1 MSGTYQNPWGNEN
14 IDPFAVFE
22 NVGAPQPAAVAA
34 AAPVPAFVP
43 PPLQIPPFVNNS
55 NSGTNNSNA
64 TNATRRNRTGRN
76 GAAAGRNSNAV
87 SVYNVNGDEMKSN
100 EELLKMIRDKIDR
113 RDDRWTEKFYMN
125 YGNVP
130 EEERYKG
137 FNSHRKTANDEI
149 NRLREILKRRG
160 VYVNLSGFESTKN
173 AVEAEEEEQR
183 RFNEYVAATRA
194 EAAAEDN
201 GEVKMPNNNNDEFHM
216 SQYAQAHPPTP
227 PYASAAASAAPWAP
241 ARPARGAL
249 LHPYDPANFPGA
261 AGPNGFVGR
270 LNEVAA
276 AATPNRRGSTKRK
289 SRNENGKEAKRVKTT
304 KNGYNAN
311 NNTNEN
317 LEGGRRKHGHTK
329 KCKCKG
335 NRSVKR
341 SARRSVKRLSVKRL
355 SVKRTYRAPR
365 K

>member
-22 NVGAPQPAAVAA
+22 NVGAPQPAAAA
-34 AAPVPAFVP
+34 AAAAAVPAPAFVPP

-55 NSGTNNSNA
+55 NSGTSNSNA

-76 GAAAGRNSNAV
+76 GAAAGRNSNAA
-87 SVYNVNGDEMKSN
+87 SVYRVNGPEMKTTD
-100 EELLKMIRDKIDR
+100 ELLQDIRDEIDR

-137 FNSHRKTANDEI
+137 YNSHRKTANDEI

-160 VYVNLSGFESTKN
+160 VYVNLSGIVSTKN

-183 RFNEYVAATRA
+183 RFNEYVADARA
-194 EAAAEDN
+194 RARAAAAAENN
-201 GEVKMPNNNNDEFHM
+201 GEEKIPNNNNDEFPM
-216 SQYAQAHPPTP
+216 SQYAQAYPPTP

-249 LHPYDPANFPGA
+249 LHPYEPANLPGA

-276 AATPNRRGSTKRK
+276 AASPNRRSSTKRK
-289 SRNENGKEAKRVKTT
+289 GRNENGKEAKRVKTT

-317 LEGGRRKHGHTK
+317 LEGGRRKHRHTK
-329 KCKCKG
+329 KCKCK
-335 NRSVKR
+335 RP
-341 SARRSVKRLSVKRL
+341 AL
-355 SVKRTYRAPR
+355 RTHRAPR